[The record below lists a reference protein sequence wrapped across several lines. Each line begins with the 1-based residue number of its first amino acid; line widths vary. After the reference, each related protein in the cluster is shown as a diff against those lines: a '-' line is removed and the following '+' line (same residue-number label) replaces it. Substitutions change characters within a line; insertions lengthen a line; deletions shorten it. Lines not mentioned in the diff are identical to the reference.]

1 MTAIGLNSFVSAAH
15 SIPQD
20 GKLTIA
26 EGQVKAHSSTAIA
39 GRLVTWVKQQ
49 AAGEVQKQE
58 DQGAFRLA
66 LTNHYGKTLGE
77 KAYEA
82 ACRACGQTSDK
93 SHSLT
98 AKQVLEGVTFAERR
112 VLGDEGSAV
121 RTKALSEDVKRN
133 PINGLVQNKE
143 HQTIPSFQ
151 SEIIENPESNTELLA
166 ARADGKY
173 TERNPFHV
181 ERELMARLSTEIAKK
196 YDPLIAEDATS
207 KAWGKEL
214 LQSIYRDVLRDQ
226 RPLEKG
232 DALKISEVPHPMKI
246 AVERF
251 EKQVWNYA
259 EQNFLRSLPENAE
272 VAIHDLSRQL
282 NWQNFPVLAEQHG
295 LTGIS
300 WASDATAPFF
310 TANIPQI
317 RDHAIQ
323 RLVDNREDQAFL
335 NSVTVESFDDIIKEA
350 LFEQARLDKVDSD
363 AAALELV
370 HSEPEAPLKPIL
382 KSSEPSS
389 EAAPKKSVRW
399 V

>member
-1 MTAIGLNSFVSAAH
+1 MTAIGLNSFVSTAH

-20 GKLTIA
+20 GKLTVA

-49 AAGEVQKQE
+49 AAGEAQKQE

-82 ACRACGQTSDK
+82 ACRACDQNDGN

-112 VLGDEGSAV
+112 VLSDESSAV

-133 PINGLVQNKE
+133 SINGLVQNKE

-151 SEIIENPESNTELLA
+151 SEIIETPESNTELFA
-166 ARADGKY
+166 ARADSKY

-196 YDPLIAEDATS
+196 YDPLIAEEATS
-207 KAWGKEL
+207 KAWSKEL
-214 LQSIYRDVLRDQ
+214 LQGIYRDVLHDQ
-226 RPLEKG
+226 RPVEKG
-232 DALKISEVPHPMKI
+232 EALKISEVPHPMKI

-272 VAIHDLSRQL
+272 DAIHDLNRQL
-282 NWQNFPVLAEQHG
+282 TWQNFPALAEQHG
-295 LTGIS
+295 VTGVS
-300 WASDATAPFF
+300 WANETTGTYFA
-310 TANIPQI
+310 ANIPPI
-317 RDHAIQ
+317 RDLAIE
-323 RLVDNREDQAFL
+323 RLIEKREDETFL
-335 NSVTVESFDDIIKEA
+335 STITVESFNDIIEDA
-350 LFEQARLDKVDSD
+350 L
-363 AAALELV
+363 
-370 HSEPEAPLKPIL
+370 SEL
-382 KSSEPSS
+382 KSPQQKHASPPAGDTTSDTT
-389 EAAPKKSVRW
+389 KHVRW

>member
-20 GKLTIA
+20 GKLTVA

-49 AAGEVQKQE
+49 AAGEAQKQE
-58 DQGAFRLA
+58 DQGTFRLA

-82 ACRACGQTSDK
+82 ACRACGQNDGN

-112 VLGDEGSAV
+112 VLSDESSAV
-121 RTKALSEDVKRN
+121 RTKALSENVKRN
-133 PINGLVQNKE
+133 PINGLVQNKQ

-151 SEIIENPESNTELLA
+151 SEIIETPESNTELFA
-166 ARADGKY
+166 ARAGSKY

-196 YDPLIAEDATS
+196 YDPLIAEEATS
-207 KAWGKEL
+207 KAWSKEL
-214 LQSIYRDVLRDQ
+214 LQGIYRDVLRDQ
-226 RPLEKG
+226 RPVEKG
-232 DALKISEVPHPMKI
+232 EALKISEVPHPMKI

-272 VAIHDLSRQL
+272 DAIHDLSRQL
-282 NWQNFPVLAEQHG
+282 TWQNFPTLAEQHG
-295 LTGIS
+295 VAGVSWENDTTGTYF
-300 WASDATAPFF
+300 A
-310 TANIPQI
+310 ANIPPI
-317 RDHAIQ
+317 RDLAIE
-323 RLVDNREDQAFL
+323 RLIEKREDETFL
-335 NSVTVESFDDIIKEA
+335 STVTVESFNDIIEDA
-350 LFEQARLDKVDSD
+350 L
-363 AAALELV
+363 
-370 HSEPEAPLKPIL
+370 SEL
-382 KSSEPSS
+382 KSPQQKHVSPP
-389 EAAPKKSVRW
+389 AAGNTSDTTKHVRW